1 MNKRYYTKAKKR
13 NFRHFFRLSGLIM
26 LFVGFL
32 GLLYIAFPLL
42 SWQFYFAAFAAEG
55 VVSPL
60 PHDTDN
66 ENILSLLSAST
77 TTLSGTDYTN
87 AQNWYPSIEKD
98 ASPARVSTYTIS
110 IPKIKVLDAEVSTTD
125 ADLSSHMVQYNS
137 TATPPE
143 KGNAVV
149 FGHSTLPQ
157 FFNPKDYK
165 TILAKA
171 YMLRKGDSII
181 ATVNGVAYLYKIES
195 VKVVSA
201 EDTSMFARK
210 KDDSYLT
217 LVTCTPPGTIW
228 KRLVLE
234 ARLQEL

>member
-1 MNKRYYTKAKKR
+1 M
-13 NFRHFFRLSGLIM
+13 
-26 LFVGFL
+26 
-32 GLLYIAFPLL
+32 
-42 SWQFYFAAFAAEG
+42 
-55 VVSPL
+55 
-60 PHDTDN
+60 PHTEKESDF
-66 ENILSLLSAST
+66 ISLLNAST
-77 TTLSGTDYTN
+77 TSLSGTDYTN

-98 ASPARVSTYTIS
+98 SLPARVSKYSIS
-110 IPKIKVLDAEVSTTD
+110 IPKIKITNAEVSTVDTD
-125 ADLSSHMVQYNS
+125 LTSHMVQYNS
-137 TATPPE
+137 SATPPE

-157 FFNPKDYK
+157 LFNPKDYK

-171 YMLRKGDSII
+171 YTLKKGDNII
-181 ATVNGVAYLYKIES
+181 VKIKDVSYLYTIEA